1 MYTFIAPSLYAHII
15 GGFLFFIS
23 LIMIIM
29 NYKNMQKVS
38 IYNSILLLLI
48 YAIFITIH
56 GISHIELERVY
67 NYNPIVTL
75 LENK

>member
-1 MYTFIAPSLYAHII
+1 MNIFITPSLYAHII
-15 GGFLFFIS
+15 GGFLFLLS
-23 LIMIIM
+23 LIMIVM
-29 NYKNMQKVS
+29 NYKNLQKVS
-38 IYNSILLLLI
+38 IYNSIILLLI